1 MTRPRP
7 PLCKAHPDLLAKDR
21 GRDVRADLRRRRG
34 RASHGYG
41 ARVPEGHL
49 LHRTASELSADL
61 AGQRVAASS
70 PQGRLDATPVDGRTV
85 VAAEA
90 YGKHLLV
97 HLQDAPSVHV
107 HLGMRGLFLR
117 YPDPTSPPRGG
128 VRLRL
133 AGPVAWDLIAP
144 TTCEL
149 LEPAGVARVVGALGP
164 DPLRTDAT
172 AEQAVRRLR
181 AARGPVGA
189 AVVDQAVW
197 AGVGNAWRAE
207 LLFLARLDPA
217 TPASAL
223 SEQQATQLW
232 ELTVRCM
239 ALGRD
244 AGQVVSDPAAPDERW
259 VSKRTTCRSCGA
271 PVQPARGGGR
281 TSYRCPVE
289 QPG

>member
-1 MTRPRP
+1 M
-7 PLCKAHPDLLAKDR
+7 
-21 GRDVRADLRRRRG
+21 
-34 RASHGYG
+34 
-41 ARVPEGHL
+41 PEGHL

-61 AGQRVAASS
+61 AGCPVTATS
-70 PQGRLDATPVDGRTV
+70 PQGRFDASAVDGCTV
-85 VAAEA
+85 VMAEA

-97 HLQDAPSVHV
+97 HLRGAPSVHV

-117 YPDPTSPPRGG
+117 YPDPGTPPRGG

-149 LEPAGVARVVGALGP
+149 LDAGGVARVVDTLGP
-164 DPLRTDAT
+164 DPLRDDALV
-172 AEQAVRRLR
+172 EQAVQRLR

-189 AVVDQAVW
+189 AVLDQAVW

-217 TPASAL
+217 LPAAEL
-223 SEQQATQLW
+223 SEERATDLW
-232 ELTVRCM
+232 ELTARYM

-244 AGQVVSDPAAPDERW
+244 AGQVVSDPDAPDERW
-259 VSKRTTCRSCGA
+259 VYKRETCRSCGA
-271 PVQPARGGGR
+271 QVETAQIGGR

-289 QPG
+289 QAR

>member
-1 MTRPRP
+1 
-7 PLCKAHPDLLAKDR
+7 
-21 GRDVRADLRRRRG
+21 
-34 RASHGYG
+34 
-41 ARVPEGHL
+41 VPEGHL

-61 AGQRVAASS
+61 AGHAVAATS
-70 PQGRLDATPVDGRTV
+70 PQGKLDPAPVDGCTV
-85 VAAEA
+85 TSAEA

-97 HLQDAPSVHV
+97 HLEDAPSVHV

-117 YPDPTSPPRGG
+117 YPDPATPPRPG

-149 LEPAGVARVVGALGP
+149 LDADGVARVVGALGP
-164 DPLRTDAT
+164 DPLRDDGLV
-172 AEQAVRRLR
+172 EEAVRRLR
-181 AARGPVGA
+181 SARGAVGA
-189 AVVDQAVW
+189 AMVDQAVW

-217 TPASAL
+217 RPASSLSPEQAARLWAL
-223 SEQQATQLW
+223 TAEH
-232 ELTVRCM
+232 M

-259 VSKRTTCRSCGA
+259 VYKRETCRSCGA
-271 PVQPARGGGR
+271 PVRTAQVGGR
-281 TSYRCPVE
+281 TSYSCPVE
-289 QPG
+289 QTG

>member
-1 MTRPRP
+1 M
-7 PLCKAHPDLLAKDR
+7 
-21 GRDVRADLRRRRG
+21 
-34 RASHGYG
+34 
-41 ARVPEGHL
+41 PEGHL

-61 AGQRVAASS
+61 TGRTVAASS
-70 PQGRLDATPVDGRTV
+70 PQGRFDAAPVDGCTV
-85 VAAEA
+85 TRAEA

-117 YPDPTSPPRGG
+117 YPDPASPPRSG

-149 LEPAGVARVVGALGP
+149 LDGGGVARLVGALGP
-164 DPLRTDAT
+164 DPLRPEAT
-172 AEQAVRRLR
+172 VEQAVTRLR
-181 AARGPVGA
+181 AARGPVA
-189 AVVDQAVW
+189 AAMVDQAVW

-207 LLFLARLDPA
+207 LLFLARLHPG

-223 SEQQATQLW
+223 SEHQAAQLW
-232 ELTVRCM
+232 ELTTRYM
-239 ALGRD
+239 SLGRD
-244 AGQVVSDPAAPDERW
+244 AGQVVSDPSSPDERW
-259 VSKRTTCRSCGA
+259 VYKRETCRSCDA
-271 PVQPARGGGR
+271 PVQTEQLGGR